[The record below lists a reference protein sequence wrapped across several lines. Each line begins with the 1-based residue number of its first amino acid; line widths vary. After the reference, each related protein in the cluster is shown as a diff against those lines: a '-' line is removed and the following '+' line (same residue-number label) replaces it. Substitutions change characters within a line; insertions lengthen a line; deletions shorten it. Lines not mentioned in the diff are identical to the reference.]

1 MLCPA
6 GIVKTRL
13 QPLMAVL
20 PVLVMVMLLVRPVF
34 HALTALTTRQVP
46 VPPGLLVGVV
56 GDGVTGVLVG
66 DGVTGGVVGDVP
78 PTAVMMA
85 LMMPCWV
92 TVLELRLNRPSPY
105 WPL

>member
-1 MLCPA
+1 MACPA
-6 GIVKTRL
+6 GRVKTRF
-13 QPLMAVL
+13 QPLTAVL
-20 PVLVMVMLLVRPVF
+20 PVLVIVMLLVRPVF
-34 HALTALTTRQVP
+34 HALTAFTTRQVP
-46 VPPGLLVGVV
+46 VPPGLLFEGE
-56 GDGVTGVLVG
+56 GDGEPGVLDD
-66 DGVTGGVVGDVP
+66 DGETGGVLGDPP